1 MDLNNDLLSNDTEYS
16 LLVVL
21 YLHGGRFR
29 MLSGPEIIKK
39 KQKSLYILK
48 TISLSFLILIPLTIN
63 FLNRMHFKPWQ
74 ITICV
79 AVIGSLI
86 LILHRM
92 QTKHKTDIDR
102 ACHQL
107 GPGVKLV
114 GKFKKSNHDKYQ
126 IFQEGHRYYYLQHMQ
141 TGEKR
146 LVAKEKILQDFD
158 LAL

>member
-1 MDLNNDLLSNDTEYS
+1 
-16 LLVVL
+16 
-21 YLHGGRFR
+21 
-29 MLSGPEIIKK
+29 MLSGAELIKK
-39 KQKSLYILK
+39 KQKSLYVLK
-48 TISLSFLILIPLTIN
+48 TVSLSFLIFIPLTIN

-74 ITICV
+74 ITVCI
-79 AVIGSLI
+79 AVLGGFI
-86 LILHRM
+86 LILHRVQM
-92 QTKHKTDIDR
+92 KHKTAIER

-107 GPGVKLV
+107 GPGVKLT

-158 LAL
+158 LSV